1 MKITCTK
8 DNKIIPYD
16 VQGEHIDFAHTG
28 SILKHFRIKH
38 YGSQSKENHQ
48 GNMSS
53 DCSIG
58 MDRYKDFIVIYNID
72 WQSKQDHAIYIIYDK
87 TKPFTPKTILSDIDS
102 IEFPQYLI
110 EELFVNDSQPYRVTK
125 IRPFINSNI
134 NWLKLLQTVKSKLRF
149 YPLVE
154 QDKFN
159 EIRFSCLKAKP
170 IPDKIQE
177 SINSLPNIFL
187 DYKNIFAI
195 FSIVLD
201 SSNVNA
207 YVEYKNFI
215 PLREWKQPSI
225 WYSLKLNS

>member
-28 SILKHFRIKH
+28 SMLKHFRIKH

-110 EELFVNDSQPYRVTK
+110 EELFVNDSENHRITK
-125 IRPFINSNI
+125 IRPFLNSNI
-134 NWLKLLQTVKSKLRF
+134 NWLKLLQILKTKLRF
-149 YPLVE
+149 YPLVDQSKINNVLYQYLQNKNTE
-154 QDKFN
+154 EIKF
-159 EIRFSCLKAKP
+159 EVQMP
-170 IPDKIQE
+170 
-177 SINSLPNIFL
+177 
-187 DYKNIFAI
+187 AI
-195 FSIVLD
+195 FFWQKTVFEIFSTVLD
-201 SSNVNA
+201 SSDTMA
-207 YVEYKNFI
+207 YVEYENFV
-215 PLREWKQPSI
+215 PTREWKNI
-225 WYSLKLNS
+225 V